1 MKKTLLVVLMMV
13 GVAAASNTAMAQGAK
28 PKTGGA
34 PAMPSGPL
42 KIGYFDLDATV
53 SLFPDLAKID
63 TLMYI
68 YQQDSLA
75 AEYDYT
81 LSEYKQADTSL
92 KDGSID
98 TTKKTSTIYKMT
110 VERRDKNMQKLLQW
124 QQYSQQ
130 RMQAKQ
136 QELLAPYYN
145 KALQAL
151 QVVIQEGRYTYV
163 FKKDVL
169 WMAPEGD
176 NLLFPVARK
185 LGLKIP
191 TGGQAPGIK

>member
-1 MKKTLLVVLMMV
+1 
-13 GVAAASNTAMAQGAK
+13 
-28 PKTGGA
+28 
-34 PAMPSGPL
+34 MPSGPL

-63 TLMYI
+63 TLMYL

-81 LSEYKQADTSL
+81 LSEYKQADSSLNLKEYACTDFPKKHFTSYKL
-92 KDGSID
+92 SI
-98 TTKKTSTIYKMT
+98 
-110 VERRDKNMQKLLQW
+110 ERRDKNMQKLLQW

-130 RMQAKQ
+130 KMQAKQ
-136 QELLAPYYN
+136 QALMAPYYN

-151 QVVIQEGRYTYV
+151 QVVIQEGCYTYV
-163 FKKDVL
+163 LKKDL
-169 WMAPEGD
+169 FWMVPESD
-176 NLLFPVARK
+176 NLLFPVAKK

-191 TGGQAPGIK
+191 ADGAAPGQLQRK